1 MVNRLRV
8 FLRSR
13 RGQVA
18 LRFTRTVAA
27 IGLGASFTWALG
39 HVTDLGL
46 SAYWT
51 AAFGA
56 TIAALG
62 KALRD
67 AGVLPA
73 DWSPV

>member
-1 MVNRLRV
+1 MIKRLRAI
-8 FLRSR
+8 LRSTKGR
-13 RGQVA
+13 IA
-18 LRFTRTVAA
+18 LRFLRTVVA